1 MNVGTVEGL
10 DGCVVACVHPEKV
23 RLVTENAPDA
33 DELARV
39 SSVFKLL
46 GDPTRTRLLYA
57 LLEAGELCVCDLAAA
72 TATSETTASQ
82 ALRLLRASGVVT
94 GRRDGRNV
102 FYRLSDAHVRLLL
115 DVTREH
121 ITHDDRQV
129 HADRTAARR

>member
-1 MNVGTVEGL
+1 MNTVKGL
-10 DGCVVACVHPEKV
+10 DACVVISVHPEKV
-23 RLVTENAPDA
+23 RLATGNAPDA

-39 SSVFKLL
+39 SAVFKLL
-46 GDPTRTRLLYA
+46 GDPTRARLLYA

-72 TATSETTASQ
+72 TATAEATVSQ

-94 GRRDGRNV
+94 GRREGRNV

-121 ITHDDRQV
+121 ITHGSLS
-129 HADRTAARR
+129 ADQRVR